1 MNIDNVKSFSK
12 KLIEEYDTSE
22 IFDDR
27 VEFYGVV
34 LISIIGTDVTFKF
47 CDLVV
52 FKEDNNHIISEIYQS
67 KEDNPIIFNFYIRG

>member
-34 LISIIGTDVTFKF
+34 LNSIIGTDVTFKF